1 VVLDGYEAALRACP
15 RADHRHRV
23 EHAGVLSP
31 AVLDRMARLGIIGVP
46 QQHFIYR
53 TGDGYL
59 ANLGPERAPW
69 CYPQKA
75 YLDRGMVLA
84 GSSDR
89 PVVPGAPLA
98 GIHDAVNQM
107 TSGGRPYVPEEAIT
121 PGAGHHRIHA
131 GVGLLQLRG
140 TDQGLP
146 GGGQA
151 GGPYCVGPRPDD
163 HRPHGHWRDSGAGN
177 LRGRA
182 AALRGRRV
190 RCLESTWSNEA
201 KESQS
206 CSFRASGRRR
216 RFGADSA
223 LASLPRRHRFI
234 IRP

>member
-1 VVLDGYEAALRACP
+1 MKCCCGTPMMPR

-23 EHAGVLSP
+23 EHARVLST

-107 TSGGRPYVPEEAIT
+107 TSGGRPLRPRRGDNARSRPSPHTRWGRPTAASRNGSRAPWWRASWRTLLCWTATRRPST
-121 PGAGHHRIHA
+121 PRPLARLGCWE
-131 GVGLLQLRG
+131 
-140 TDQGLP
+140 P
-146 GGGQA
+146 SWA
-151 GGPYCVGPRPDD
+151 GGSSTRPTGSVPRIDMVKRSKGKPILLF
-163 HRPHGHWRDSGAGN
+163 S
-177 LRGRA
+177 
-182 AALRGRRV
+182 
-190 RCLESTWSNEA
+190 CL
-201 KESQS
+201 
-206 CSFRASGRRR
+206 
-216 RFGADSA
+216 
-223 LASLPRRHRFI
+223 
-234 IRP
+234 